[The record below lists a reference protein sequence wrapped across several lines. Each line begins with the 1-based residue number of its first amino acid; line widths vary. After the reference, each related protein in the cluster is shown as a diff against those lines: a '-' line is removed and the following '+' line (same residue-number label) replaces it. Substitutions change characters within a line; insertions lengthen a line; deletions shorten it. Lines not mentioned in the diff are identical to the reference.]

1 MESSDQERG
10 PGRPEGLSGTAM
22 GEYLRTRRQERGW
35 TMREL
40 ARRVGLTDSAAGY
53 LSQLETTDKIPNTD
67 LALRLVEVL
76 GDPKGVFLLWSR
88 IGRRGDPYEAALA
101 RRELSLIL
109 DDSSINYDP
118 RFVRPGSTRFE
129 RLQWNLLA
137 SKSAYGAR
145 PASGEQPPR
154 PFERAEVPME
164 AERRVR
170 GRVEPRRYRIPV
182 LPEGADPR
190 VGVAVARVRPDTEY
204 VRLDIGALQDRL
216 FLPFAYRLTANSV
229 RRVSN
234 VLKVDDVA
242 VFSQVAREINEHE
255 IYAVRLDDRIELAHA
270 MWNQRELL
278 LLPDAGRSD
287 FIVLPADAATLADRI
302 AGHMITVVRNP
313 AGT

>member
-1 MESSDQERG
+1 
-10 PGRPEGLSGTAM
+10 M
-22 GEYLRTRRQERGW
+22 GEYLRSRRQERGW

-67 LALRLVEVL
+67 LALQLVEVL

-118 RFVRPGSTRFE
+118 RFVRSGSTRFE
-129 RLQWNLLA
+129 RLQRDSIMRRTLA
-137 SKSAYGAR
+137 SDVYGAGR
-145 PASGEQPPR
+145 NLG
-154 PFERAEVPME
+154 FEGAGIPEGQHRHTE
-164 AERRVR
+164 AARTPTEPGRE
-170 GRVEPRRYRIPV
+170 GRVEPKRYRIPV

-190 VGVAVARVRPDTEY
+190 IGVALARVHPDTEY
-204 VRLDIGALQDRL
+204 VRIDIGAFQDRL

-234 VLKVDDVA
+234 VLKPGDVA

-287 FIVLPADAATLADRI
+287 FIVLPADLATLADRI

-313 AGT
+313 AGA